1 MEPAPRYLPFSTSF
15 QFREDESAGLE
26 ALFARTF
33 FDRPYTAEARQALQR
48 TLFPG
53 GSQSS
58 VSPGEKKPVQPP
70 PSRSL
75 PASKEPPP
83 RLEPLASRPT
93 SGVPGDDPRY
103 VLLYR
108 GASGIG
114 KTRIFRQFREIARKK
129 EIPVYEVYHHDVEGI
144 PFKPFLHAIREILRD
159 HDRGAEL
166 QEKYRYGLE
175 PVFPELYL
183 PTGKEDP
190 SPPDSTADNGDP
202 EEAGTEPARAG
213 PACPATLSPASRVD
227 VPQNDVRI
235 LDAISQL
242 LLEVTARKPLLILV
256 HDLHSSD
263 RPTIELLGYIG
274 RNLQIRNTRPPPSA
288 PDALFSGPEMDDFE
302 NEEWRSLARKSGPAA
317 EILGGDGAGEAG
329 QVLRLPSGMFE
340 PGGPAPATRGSRLM
354 VLANYRGFR
363 ESSHYLEQALR
374 SLGQEPFAY
383 HGELTALDREEADRF
398 IRRSLEPPDPG
409 APRLE
414 LSADAGD
421 AIFEATEGFPSFMH
435 ELFSAMHLREG
446 PFGAAVEPG
455 EPWTAESIRSALAA
469 APSPSSAGKE
479 DGASL
484 GPLEEES
491 IPIGRRH
498 SILSL
503 RLANASPGELK
514 VLQVLAVARRP
525 LTCEL
530 IAKVVEEKPARVL
543 TPLQVPPEGGR
554 EESEAGEVVPAAL
567 SSLEER
573 GLLERHEAKR
583 GGADR
588 PETSYFFRLWDY
600 TMLAA
605 AIIDPGSRKLLH
617 QRLGEELRGRLE
629 SDEEA
634 YEVYY
639 HLRRGLDPRSSVPY
653 GLMAASRFVRSFALQ
668 KARYVL
674 ESLGGLVADSGDT
687 DLLVDIL
694 EQKARIGI
702 ALKEGEAAEETL
714 RDAQAKAVSL
724 SAQRRIELVFLEA
737 DAAGAKDPG
746 RGLKILG
753 KVPKLLADE
762 NSRLGARLQL
772 ATARMRLE
780 RADIKRAINF
790 GLKGVSI
797 AQKVGDLPE
806 LGELHRVIARAFY
819 RKGDYTHA
827 VDNYQRALDA
837 FDKLDMP
844 AASVDALDELGR
856 VYLERGNYFRAAR
869 YLYKSLEIRRSQQD
883 IAGLCRSYDELG
895 RVYHRSGDYLKT
907 IENLNRSLALK
918 ERIGDFAAL
927 NPTLVIL
934 GDLYFRLGRHEQA
947 LFYFKREVE
956 NSQKLGDTKGIVESF
971 VQLGRVYC
979 ELGDIKQAES
989 LAKQVSILSTEFKL
1003 KSREADGVLLEG
1015 NLKALARDWAE
1026 AEKSLK
1032 TAADLHE
1039 KLGHRRRAAAAYLDL
1054 ADVKV
1059 ARELHDEALKLA
1071 SKGQLIA
1078 EEVKALDLQVRSL
1091 TVKGNIYR
1099 HLKGGNIEKVR
1110 ECLQKALELAQS
1122 VGDVSTLFQLFYSL
1136 AKVSHSER
1144 EFAEAANYYTKAELI
1159 LKQIAEG
1166 LSEDRAARF
1175 FEDRRRKVFAE
1186 DIARFRKE
1194 VLGRGTTTSVD
1205 LREPGLASPGA
1216 KDRPMATS
1224 DYKDLVARILRV
1236 HSELGQLHFHD
1247 RLLAEALDLTGAD
1260 RGFVLRVQSRQ
1271 YIPVAVQGFGKAP
1284 SEHPEFA
1291 TASALAQEAIRKGR
1305 SVLTAGNGGEKPAKA
1320 ADVKLEVSGIVHRSI
1335 LAVPIMTDERIFGGI
1350 YLDKPEAV
1358 GQFLARNQALLE
1370 SFAQH
1375 AAVALDNRREFET
1388 AIREPITGFY
1398 TPSYFVE
1405 RLREAYRW
1413 YNLHGKAFAVIGFYL
1428 PSLENALID
1437 GRGHIA
1443 AEFARDLS
1451 DILPPRA
1458 VLCWGAPILYVLL
1471 GEEDLTIADELAE
1484 KARAR
1489 LSEGLKEEVA
1499 AEVLPVHNRYQHG
1512 SEIYLEMRRRL
1523 LPEVYDRKILSE
1535 LRSILANDISLRD
1548 AKMILEKH
1556 KIERTLKKTGG
1567 NITHAARELGI
1578 HRPQLSNLL
1587 RKYALKRE
1595 TFESNGEDEEERRAS
1610 PSEN

>member
-1 MEPAPRYLPFSTSF
+1 MEPAPRNLPFSTSF
-15 QFREDESAGLE
+15 QFREDESAALE

-33 FDRPYTAEARQALQR
+33 FDRPYTAEAREALQR

-53 GSQSS
+53 GSRATAPS
-58 VSPGEKKPVQPP
+58 GEKKPVQPP
-70 PSRSL
+70 PSRGLSG
-75 PASKEPPP
+75 AKEPPP
-83 RLEPLASRPT
+83 RLESLASRPT
-93 SGVPGDDPRY
+93 SGVPGDHPRY

-183 PTGKEDP
+183 PTGKEEG
-190 SPPDSTADNGDP
+190 SPEAPPAEDGEAAD
-202 EEAGTEPARAG
+202 AKAEPARAG
-213 PACPATLSPASRVD
+213 PACPATLGPASRVD

-235 LDAISQL
+235 LDAITQL

-302 NEEWRSLARKSGPAA
+302 NEEWRSLARKSGPAS
-317 EILGGDGAGEAG
+317 EILGGDGAGDPGHLVRAS
-329 QVLRLPSGMFE
+329 LPPAGMFE
-340 PGGPAPATRGSRLM
+340 PGGPASGTRGPRLM
-354 VLANYRGFR
+354 VLGNYRGFT
-363 ESSHYLEQALR
+363 ENTHYLEQALR
-374 SLGQEPFAY
+374 SLGQESFAY
-383 HGELTALDREEADRF
+383 HGELTALDREEAARF
-398 IRRSLEPPDPG
+398 IRKSLEPRDPE

-414 LSADAGD
+414 LSEDAGD

-446 PFGAAVEPG
+446 AFGAAAEPG
-455 EPWTAESIRSALAA
+455 EPWTAERIRSALAA
-469 APSPSSAGKE
+469 APPPPSAG
-479 DGASL
+479 GAENGAAR

-491 IPIGRRH
+491 IPTGLRH

-503 RLANASPGELK
+503 RLANASPEELK

-530 IAKVVEEKPARVL
+530 ISKVVEEKSAPGDADAAAERV
-543 TPLQVPPEGGR
+543 
-554 EESEAGEVVPAAL
+554 AADL
-567 SSLEER
+567 SRLEER
-573 GLLERHEAKR
+573 GLIERHESNR

-605 AIIDPGSRKLLH
+605 ATIDPDSRKLLH
-617 QRLGEELRGRLE
+617 QRIGEELRGRLE

-639 HLRRGLDPRSSVPY
+639 HLRRGLEARSSVPY

-674 ESLGGLVADSGDT
+674 ESLGGLVADAGDT
-687 DLLVDIL
+687 DLLIDIL

-702 ALKEGEAAEETL
+702 ALKESEAAEETL
-714 RDAQAKAVSL
+714 RDAQAKAASL
-724 SAQRRIELVFLEA
+724 PAERRIELIFLEA
-737 DAAGAKDPG
+737 EAARAKDPG

-753 KVPKLLADE
+753 KVSKLLADE
-762 NSRLGARLQL
+762 TSRLGVRLQL

-806 LGELHRVIARAFY
+806 LGELYRVIARAFY

-837 FDKLDMP
+837 FDRLNLP
-844 AASVDALDELGR
+844 VASVDALDEVGR

-1039 KLGHRRRAAAAYLDL
+1039 KLGHRRRAASAYLDL

-1059 ARELHDEALKLA
+1059 ARELYDEALKLA

-1205 LREPGLASPGA
+1205 LREPGLAAPGA

-1260 RGFVLRVQSRQ
+1260 RGFVLRVQNRQ
-1271 YIPVAVQGFGKAP
+1271 YIPVAVQGFGKTP

-1305 SVLTAGNGGEKPAKA
+1305 SVLTAANGGERPAKV
-1320 ADVKLEVSGIVHRSI
+1320 ADVKLEVGGIVNRSI
-1335 LAVPIMTDERIFGGI
+1335 LAVPVMTDERIFGGI

-1358 GQFLARNQALLE
+1358 GQLLARNQALLE

-1375 AAVALDNRREFET
+1375 AAVALNNRREFET

-1443 AEFARDLS
+1443 AGFARDLS
-1451 DILPPRA
+1451 EILPPRA

-1484 KARAR
+1484 KARAQ

-1499 AEVLPVHNRYQHG
+1499 SEVLPVHNRYQHG

-1587 RKYALKRE
+1587 KKYALKRE
-1595 TFESNGEDEEERRAS
+1595 VFESNGEDEEDHRTS